1 MKQGRHICNTLK
13 AIRRQIAE
21 ANDIKYEP
29 RECHH
34 EGDCA
39 GTCPACE
46 AEVRYLE
53 GEIGRQ
59 RSMGKKVAVAGIAM
73 GLVGMAA
80 CTTFNAKD
88 STPASQQT
96 STEDSTLASQQ
107 TSTSESSMMG
117 ERTMGEVVEPMPH
130 FPGGDE
136 ALEDYLKTN
145 IRYPQVKDTLDGRV
159 VISFVVERDGSI
171 TNAEVVK
178 SLAPA
183 YDAEALRVVSAMP
196 KWVHEGGFTVK
207 IRYAIPITFRRK

>member
-1 MKQGRHICNTLK
+1 M
-13 AIRRQIAE
+13 
-21 ANDIKYEP
+21 
-29 RECHH
+29 
-34 EGDCA
+34 GD
-39 GTCPACE
+39 
-46 AEVRYLE
+46 
-53 GEIGRQ
+53 
-59 RSMGKKVAVAGIAM
+59 
-73 GLVGMAA
+73 
-80 CTTFNAKD
+80 
-88 STPASQQT
+88 
-96 STEDSTLASQQ
+96 
-107 TSTSESSMMG
+107 
-117 ERTMGEVVEPMPH
+117 VVEPMPH

-136 ALEDYLKTN
+136 ALVDYLKTN